1 MKKKML
7 LNIEHSVLYKISLK
21 LVMY

>member
-7 LNIEHSVLYKISLK
+7 LNIEHSVLYKMSLK